1 MCRLADCNCHRL
13 SIQQHLDDKSGYVAR
28 ATDSTEWRARSA
40 DYRREVGNTRP
51 AMFHYYGT
59 IGMAMLHVGG
69 ARNMTNDGGVKTI
82 ITTVDRAIDVLTLF
96 ATKPQPTLGV
106 TEIAH
111 ELGLSK
117 AAVHRLLTTL
127 VAKDYIRVDRESRR
141 YALGPA
147 VLALGLAY
155 LERIDIRRLA
165 LPVMRDLSAATNET
179 STLSIRSGWTRV
191 YVDQVTPAREVR
203 MSVQLGRPFP
213 LHAGSSSKAFLAFL
227 DETERERYLAETP
240 LERLTDAT
248 IVDPRDLR
256 AEIAKIRERGYAL
269 SFGERQAGAA
279 SVAAPVRD
287 HLGRPIATISI
298 CGPIE
303 RFRDHTEKA
312 AKLLL
317 TATAELSAQL
327 GYHANAAV
335 DG

>member
-1 MCRLADCNCHRL
+1 MTTENEARTIATVN
-13 SIQQHLDDKSGYVAR
+13 R
-28 ATDSTEWRARSA
+28 AT
-40 DYRREVGNTRP
+40 
-51 AMFHYYGT
+51 
-59 IGMAMLHVGG
+59 
-69 ARNMTNDGGVKTI
+69 
-82 ITTVDRAIDVLTLF
+82 DVLTLF
-96 ATKPQPTLGV
+96 ARRPEPTLGV
-106 TEIAH
+106 TEIAQ

-127 VAKDYIRVDRESRR
+127 AAKGFIRVDRESRR

-147 VLALGLAY
+147 VLTLSLAY

-165 LPVMRDLSAATNET
+165 LPVMRDLSEATNET

-191 YVDQVTPAREVR
+191 YVDQITPPREVR
-203 MSVQLGRPFP
+203 MSVQLGHPFP

-227 DETERERYLAETP
+227 DEEERERYLTSAP

-248 IVDPRDLR
+248 IVDATKLR
-256 AEIAKIRERGYAL
+256 AELAAIRERGYAR

-287 HLGRPIATISI
+287 HLGRPAATISV

-303 RFRDHTEKA
+303 RFRDHTEEA

-317 TATAELSAQL
+317 AAVSELSDQL
-327 GYHANAAV
+327 GYTG
-335 DG
+335 DGGA